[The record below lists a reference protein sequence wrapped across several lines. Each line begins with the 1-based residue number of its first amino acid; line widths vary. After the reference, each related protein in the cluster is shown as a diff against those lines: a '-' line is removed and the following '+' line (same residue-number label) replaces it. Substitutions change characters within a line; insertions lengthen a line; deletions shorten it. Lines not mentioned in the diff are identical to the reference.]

1 MNELASKP
9 DFTAYYMTLGKPSYS
24 TESVSTDDKCRDDSY
39 LAGVTEEMITV
50 KIIIMVATIKNKN
63 KN

>member
-1 MNELASKP
+1 
-9 DFTAYYMTLGKPSYS
+9 MTLGKPSYS